1 MFNYK
6 WFMLNDTDTVKRL
19 TTVRDMRWYINDFIK
34 DNKDVFD
41 NMTLLNENIDDIN
54 RLYNFRKHLEL
65 ATEKDLLKIYSEWI
79 DLDKMNYIYAKRRG
93 S

>member
-1 MFNYK
+1 MFNYR

-19 TTVRDMRWYINDFIK
+19 TTVSDMRWYINNFIK
-34 DNKDVFD
+34 DNKDVLD
-41 NMTLLNENIDDIN
+41 NMTMIGENLDDIE
-54 RLYNFRKHLEL
+54 RLYNFRKHLDL
-65 ATEKDLLKIYSEWI
+65 AAEKDLLKIYDEWI